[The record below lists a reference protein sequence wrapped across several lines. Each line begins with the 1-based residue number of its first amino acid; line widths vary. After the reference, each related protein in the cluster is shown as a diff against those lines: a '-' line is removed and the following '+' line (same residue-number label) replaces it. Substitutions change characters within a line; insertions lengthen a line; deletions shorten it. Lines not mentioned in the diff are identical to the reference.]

1 MTAGP
6 PARGRLETWLGAALA
21 AVDAGAA
28 VARHVARDASGGLRI
43 AGEPLP
49 AGAPLRLIA
58 AGKAAVPMA
67 RAFLEAAGPVA
78 AGGVFTKDG
87 HAGPVDDVP
96 VRETA
101 HPVPDARSE
110 RAGRACLALAAGAGP
125 EDVLVVLLSGGA
137 SSLLACPAEGLGLAD
152 LAATTEA
159 LLASGAD
166 IEETNCVRK
175 HLSAL
180 AGGRLA
186 RAFGGAALHLL
197 AVSDVPGDRLD
208 VIGSGPCS
216 ADPSRFDD
224 ALGVLAARGI
234 EGRVPPAVREHLRAG
249 ARGEHED
256 TPGPGDPSLARV
268 HARVVARNAD
278 ALDAA
283 AEAARKEGVRVALDP
298 EPLTG
303 EARDAGPALVA
314 RARAAAGGAPLLWLA
329 GGETTVTFDERT
341 VPFERAGRGG
351 RNMELALAAALSIEG
366 ERDVGLLAVGTDGS
380 DGPTDAAGAFADG
393 GSVARGRA
401 RGVDARDALAH
412 HDSYTF
418 WESEGGL
425 LRTGPTGTNVMDVA
439 FVELG

>member
-6 PARGRLETWLGAALA
+6 PARERLETWLAAALA

-28 VARHVARDASGGLRI
+28 VARQVARDADGTLRV
-43 AGEPLP
+43 AGEPVP

-67 RAFLEAAGPVA
+67 RAFLGAAGPVA

-87 HAGPVDDVP
+87 HGGPVDGLP
-96 VRETA
+96 VHETA
-101 HPVPDARSE
+101 HPVPDGRSE
-110 RAGRACLALAAGAGP
+110 RAGRACLALAAAAGP
-125 EDVLVVLLSGGA
+125 DDVLVVLLSGGA
-137 SSLLACPAEGLGLAD
+137 SSLLACPAEGLALSD

-180 AGGRLA
+180 AGGQLA

-216 ADPSRFDD
+216 ADPSRFAD
-224 ALGVLAARGI
+224 ALAVLASRGI
-234 EGRVPPAVREHLRAG
+234 EGRVPAAVREHLGAG
-249 ARGEHED
+249 ARGERPD
-256 TPGPGDPSLARV
+256 TPAPGDPSLARV
-268 HARVVARNAD
+268 HARVIARNAD
-278 ALDAA
+278 ALTAA
-283 AEAARKEGVRVALDP
+283 AEAARRDGLRVALDP
-298 EPLTG
+298 EALAG
-303 EARDAGPALVA
+303 EAAEAGPALVA
-314 RARAAAGGAPLLWLA
+314 RARAAAGSAPLLWLA
-329 GGETTVTFDERT
+329 GGETTVT
-341 VPFERAGRGG
+341 FERAGRGG
-351 RNMELALAAALSIEG
+351 RNMELALAAACAIEG
-366 ERDVGLLAVGTDGS
+366 DGRVSLLAAGTDGS

-401 RGVDARDALAH
+401 SGLDARDALAR

-418 WESEGGL
+418 WASEGGL

-439 FVELG
+439 FVELV